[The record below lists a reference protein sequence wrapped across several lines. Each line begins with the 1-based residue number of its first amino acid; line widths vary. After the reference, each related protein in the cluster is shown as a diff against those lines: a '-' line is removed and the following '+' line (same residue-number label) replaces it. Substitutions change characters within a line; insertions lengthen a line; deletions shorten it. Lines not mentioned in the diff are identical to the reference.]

1 MVKNLSYKYYVVQ
14 YAYQIF
20 QIFSLLSLI
29 LTQISKQ
36 RRGTIDSIA
45 LEKAFEKK
53 SIQGK
58 KIVAKNKEY
67 SSDPSRA

>member
-36 RRGTIDSIA
+36 RRGTIALSIR
-45 LEKAFEKK
+45 LHLKKRLKKNRSKEK
-53 SIQGK
+53 
-58 KIVAKNKEY
+58 NCRKE
-67 SSDPSRA
+67 